1 MIINHNMPAM
11 SSYNSLNRTDSSIN
25 KSLEKLSTGLRI
37 NRAGD
42 DAAGLA
48 ISEKMRGQ
56 VNGLNMASRN
66 AQDGISMIQ
75 TAEGALNETH
85 SILQRMRE
93 LSVQSAN
100 GTNTAEDREA
110 LQNEVTQLKEEIDR
124 IGNTTEFNTQKL
136 LNGAQ
141 AGAAGV
147 ATGTNTTTGAVV
159 AKLTAAKMTGAN
171 AVKSDLTALTWEK
184 DTFVVDG
191 QKVDVDWNTLSTD
204 DKNLLKSDLSAAT
217 ADTLNKVKD
226 IIVNKINEGI
236 DNSGTGVSH
245 ISGYVDSATN
255 VLNIES
261 GTTGV
266 KSEFSVYSSST
277 IATSVGGLLISST
290 SADTALDNIGTAKY
304 NGTTVAAG
312 SKFDMQI
319 NGVDMQIASTVVVT
333 NNTTAMSAAATNLQS
348 VMNTAISKYNSTAGK
363 TAGQDGFIKDVTVTV
378 SDDGRF
384 MVGSESGPVTFN
396 DLDGKT
402 TVKDLG
408 LSQAQTE
415 TNGNGGVTFQIG
427 ANKAQ
432 TMNFGIGD
440 MRSAALGVSGVDI
453 STAAGAQ
460 TAMKTLDSAIS
471 KVSAQRAKL
480 GAVQNRLEHTINNLT
495 TSSEN
500 LQAAESRVRDLD
512 MSLEMVSFSKNK
524 IISQAG
530 TSMLAQ
536 ANQNPQNVLS
546 LLR

>member
-1 MIINHNMPAM
+1 MPAM
-11 SSYNSLNRTDSSIN
+11 GSYNALNRTDSTIN

-100 GTNTAEDREA
+100 GTNTAEDRQA

-141 AGAAGV
+141 AGASGV
-147 ATGTNTTTGAVV
+147 AAGSGTTTGAVV
-159 AKLTAAKMTGAN
+159 AKLTAASNTGTSLSTATGATSF
-171 AVKSDLTALTWEK
+171 VKET
-184 DTFVVDG
+184 VIVDG
-191 QKVDVDWNTLSTD
+191 QSLEVDWNTLSSD
-204 DKNLLKSDLSAAT
+204 DKAT
-217 ADTLNKVKD
+217 LQSTTTDAQQLNKKKD
-226 IIVNKINEGI
+226 IIINKINEAI
-236 DNSGTGVSH
+236 DNSGKSISH
-245 ISGYVDSATN
+245 IDGYVSGNSLALT
-255 VLNIES
+255 S
-261 GTTGV
+261 GTQGI
-266 KSEFSVYSSST
+266 KSEVT
-277 IATSVGGLLISST
+277 VV
-290 SADTALDNIGTAKY
+290 GTAGVLAGAGFGTTVTKGTTNY
-304 NGTTVAAG
+304 NGTTVSTGATFKA
-312 SKFDMQI
+312 QI
-319 NGVDMQIASTVVVT
+319 NGIDLMVTTTADITSGTSTMASTA
-333 NNTTAMSAAATNLQS
+333 TTLQTDL
-348 VMNTAISKYNSTAGK
+348 NTAITNYNNAAGL
-363 TAGQDGFIKDVTVTV
+363 TPGMDGHIAKAAVTV
-378 SDDGRF
+378 SDDGRLI
-384 MVGSESGPVTFN
+384 VSNETAAVTFS
-396 DLDGKT
+396 DFDGKT
-402 TVKDLG
+402 TAKDLG
-408 LSQAQTE
+408 ISMAQTE

-440 MRSAALGVSGVDI
+440 MRSTALGVSSVDI

>member
-1 MIINHNMPAM
+1 MIINHNLPAIG
-11 SSYNSLNRTDSSIN
+11 SYNSLNRTDSAIN

-110 LQNEVTQLKEEIDR
+110 LQNEVTQLKQEIDR

-147 ATGTNTTTGAVV
+147 ATGSNTTTGAVV
-159 AKLTAAKMTGAN
+159 AKLTAAKMTATGTNTIQANHSGATF
-171 AVKSDLTALTWEK
+171 SK
-184 DTFVVDG
+184 DQITIDG
-191 QKVDVDWNTLSTD
+191 QKIEVDWNTLSTD
-204 DKNLLKSDLSAAT
+204 DKNLLKSDLTSASVET
-217 ADTLNKVKD
+217 QNKVKD
-226 IIVNKINEGI
+226 IIVNKINEAI
-236 DNSGTGVSH
+236 DNSGTSVSH
-245 ISGYVDSATN
+245 ISGYVSSGAL
-255 VLNIES
+255 VLES

-266 KSEFSVYSSST
+266 KSEVTVTSIGAATGVGATFISQTPGAVSAAANMGT
-277 IATSVGGLLISST
+277 TNIAS
-290 SADTALDNIGTAKY
+290 
-304 NGTTVAAG
+304 TVAAG
-312 SKFDMQI
+312 DFEAEI
-319 NGVDMQIASTVVVT
+319 NGIKMKVTLGGDLTAGSTMASV
-333 NNTTAMSAAATNLQS
+333 ATYVQ
-348 VMNTAISKYNSTAGK
+348 TAINNGILGYNNAAGLS
-363 TAGQDGFIKDVTVTV
+363 AGEEGFIKDVAVSV
-378 SDDGRF
+378 SDDGRLI
-384 MVGSESGPVTFN
+384 VNSESGPITFKDNDGVTIA
-396 DLDGKT
+396 
-402 TVKDLG
+402 KDLG
-408 LSQAQTE
+408 ISQAQTE

-440 MRSAALGVSGVDI
+440 MRSAALGISGVDI

-460 TAMKTLDSAIS
+460 TAMKTLDSAIA

>member
-1 MIINHNMPAM
+1 MIINHNMSAV
-11 SSYNSLNRTDSSIN
+11 SSYNALTKTNGDIQ

-56 VNGLNMASRN
+56 ISGLDQATRN
-66 AQDGISMIQ
+66 SQDGISMIQ
-75 TAEGALNETH
+75 TAEGALSETH

-100 GTNTAEDREA
+100 GTNTSEDRDA
-110 LQNEVTQLKEEIDR
+110 LQNEIQQLKEEVDR

-141 AGAAGV
+141 AGATGV
-147 ATGTNTTTGAVV
+147 AAGSGTTTGAVV
-159 AKLTAAKMTGAN
+159 AKLTAATNTGSTLN
-171 AVKSDLTALTWEK
+171 AAQG
-184 DTFVVDG
+184 TFSKETVIIDG
-191 QKVDVDWNTLSTD
+191 QSLDVDWNTLSSD
-204 DKNLLKSDLSAAT
+204 DKATLNAAT
-217 ADTLNKVKD
+217 TDAEQLNKKKD
-226 IIVNKINEGI
+226 IIVNKINEAI
-236 DNSGTGVSH
+236 DNSGKSIDH
-245 ISGYVDSATN
+245 ISGYVNGNSLT
-255 VLNIES
+255 LTS
-261 GTTGV
+261 GTQGT
-266 KSEFSVYSSST
+266 KSEVTVSSG
-277 IATSVGGLLISST
+277 TSVLTGAGFGAT
-290 SADTALDNIGTAKY
+290 VTKGTTNY
-304 NGTTVAAG
+304 NGTTVAAT
-312 SKFDMQI
+312 STLKATI
-319 NGVDMQIASTVVVT
+319 NGVDLKVTIPSGSSISTG
-333 NNTTAMSAAATNLQS
+333 NTMASAATTIQTAL
-348 VMNTAISKYNSTAGK
+348 NTAISTYNSNAGLTK
-363 TAGQDGFIKDVTVTV
+363 GMDGFISAATVTV

-384 MVGSESGPVTFN
+384 VVGNETAAITFN
-396 DLDGKT
+396 DYDGNT
-402 TVKDLG
+402 TAKDLG
-408 LSQAQTE
+408 VSQAQTE

-427 ANKAQ
+427 ANKGQ

-440 MRSAALGVSGVDI
+440 MRSTALGISSVDI

-460 TAMKTLDSAIS
+460 TAMKTVDSAIS

-500 LQAAESRVRDLD
+500 LQSAESRVRDLD
-512 MSLEMVSFSKNK
+512 MSKEMVKFSKNQ

-536 ANQNPQNVLS
+536 ANQSPQNVLQ

>member
-1 MIINHNMPAM
+1 MPAM
-11 SSYNSLNRTDSSIN
+11 GSYNALNRTDSTIN

-100 GTNTAEDREA
+100 GTNTAEDRQA

-147 ATGTNTTTGAVV
+147 AAGSGTTTGAAV
-159 AKLTAAKMTGAN
+159 AKLTASSTTGTTIGTAAN
-171 AVKSDLTALTWEK
+171 ASSFVKET
-184 DTFVVDG
+184 VIVDG
-191 QKVDVDWNTLSTD
+191 QSLEVDWNTLSAD
-204 DKNLLKSDLSAAT
+204 DKATLSAAT
-217 ADTLNKVKD
+217 TDTEQLNKKKD
-226 IIVNKINEGI
+226 IIVNKINEAI
-236 DNSGTGVSH
+236 DNSGKSISH
-245 ISGYVDSATN
+245 ISGY
-255 VLNIES
+255 IS
-261 GTTGV
+261 GTSLTLVSGTEGT
-266 KSEFSVYSSST
+266 KSEIHTLTGTDGILGDAGLTPSNAGT
-277 IATSVGGLLISST
+277 NLGTS
-290 SADTALDNIGTAKY
+290 KY
-304 NGTTVAAG
+304 NGTTIASTAADETF
-312 SKFDMQI
+312 KATI
-319 NGVDMQIASTVVVT
+319 NGVDLKVTIPSASSISSG
-333 NNTTAMSAAATNLQS
+333 TTAMSTAATTVQS
-348 VMNTAISKYNSTAGK
+348 ALNVAISKYNSNAGLTK
-363 TAGQDGFIKDVTVTV
+363 GMDGHIADVAVSA
-378 SDDGRF
+378 SDDGRL
-384 MVGSESGPVTFN
+384 VVNNETAAVTFS
-396 DLDGKT
+396 DYDGTFTAKN
-402 TVKDLG
+402 LG
-408 LSQAQTE
+408 ISMAQTE

-432 TMNFGIGD
+432 TMNFGISD
-440 MRSAALGVSGVDI
+440 MRSTALGISSLDI

>member
-1 MIINHNMPAM
+1 MIINHNMPAIG
-11 SSYNSLNRTDSSIN
+11 SYNALSRTDATIN

-100 GTNTAEDREA
+100 GTNTAEDRQA

-147 ATGTNTTTGAVV
+147 SAGSGTTTGAQV
-159 AKLTAAKMTGAN
+159 AKLTAASQTGTEDLS
-171 AVKSDLTALTWEK
+171 AVSLDGGGFGKETIII
-184 DTFVVDG
+184 DG
-191 QKVDVDWNTLSTD
+191 QKIEVDWNTLSQD
-204 DKNLLKSDLSAAT
+204 DKATLSAAT
-217 ADTLNKVKD
+217 SDKAQQNK
-226 IIVNKINEGI
+226 ISNILVNKINEAI
-236 DNSGTGVSH
+236 DASGTNVGHV
-245 ISGYVDSATN
+245 SGYVSSNNLTLVSSKEGINSEITLDAAAASVLSTAGITAT
-255 VLNIES
+255 VTT
-261 GTTGV
+261 GTT
-266 KSEFSVYSSST
+266 
-277 IATSVGGLLISST
+277 
-290 SADTALDNIGTAKY
+290 NY
-304 NGTTVAAG
+304 NGSAVNGTDTITAE
-312 SKFDMQI
+312 I
-319 NGVDMQIASTVVVT
+319 NGVKMQVTPTAVANGDDMSTVASTL
-333 NNTTAMSAAATNLQS
+333 AGDI
-348 VMNTAISKYNSTAGK
+348 NTAISNYNSTAGLTK
-363 TAGQDGFIKDVTVTV
+363 GDEGFINDVTVNV
-378 SDDGRF
+378 SEDGRLI
-384 MVGSESGPVTFN
+384 VGSESGAITFK
-396 DLDGKT
+396 DPAGT
-402 TVKDLG
+402 TVAKDLG
-408 LSQAQTE
+408 IAQAQTE

-427 ANKAQ
+427 ANKSQ
-432 TMNFGIGD
+432 TMNFGIAD

-453 STAAGAQ
+453 STAGGAQ

>member
-1 MIINHNMPAM
+1 MPAM
-11 SSYNSLNRTDSSIN
+11 GSYNALNRTDSTIN

-100 GTNTAEDREA
+100 GTNTAEDRQA

-141 AGAAGV
+141 AGASGV
-147 ATGTNTTTGAVV
+147 ATGSNTTTGAVV
-159 AKLTAAKMTGAN
+159 AKLTAASMSAGTDIKA
-171 AVKSDLTALTWEK
+171 SHTATTFSK
-184 DTFVVDG
+184 DTITVDG
-191 QKVDVDWNTLSTD
+191 QKIDVDWNTLSSE
-204 DKNLLKSDLSAAT
+204 DKSLLDSDLSAANMET
-217 ADTLNKVKD
+217 QNKVKD
-226 IIVNKINEGI
+226 IIVNKINEAI
-236 DNSGTGVSH
+236 DNSGKSIAH
-245 ISGYVDSATN
+245 ISGYVGSGDN
-255 VLNIES
+255 LMLVS

-266 KSEFSVYSSST
+266 KSEVTVTST
-277 IATSVGGLLISST
+277 GAATGVGATFISQTAGATS
-290 SADTALDNIGTAKY
+290 
-304 NGTTVAAG
+304 
-312 SKFDMQI
+312 
-319 NGVDMQIASTVVVT
+319 
-333 NNTTAMSAAATNLQS
+333 AATNLGTS
-348 VMNTAISKYNSTAGK
+348 IIKEDVANAAFEAEINGIKIAVTATAATGGSTAMSQVATDLVGAIN
-363 TAGQDGFIKDVTVTV
+363 TGIAAYNAAAGLTDGEEGFIKDVSVTV
-378 SDDGRF
+378 SDDGRL
-384 MVGSESGPVTFN
+384 MVNSESGPITFKDN
-396 DLDGKT
+396 PGS
-402 TVKDLG
+402 TVAENLG
-408 LSQAQTE
+408 ITMAQTE

-440 MRSAALGVSGVDI
+440 MRSAALGVTGVDI

>member
-11 SSYNSLNRTDSSIN
+11 SSFNSLTKTDNAVN

-56 VNGLNMASRN
+56 VNGLNQASRN

-100 GTNTAEDREA
+100 GTNTAEDRGA
-110 LQNEVTQLKEEIDR
+110 IQNEVSQLKEEIDR

-141 AGAAGV
+141 AGATGV
-147 ATGTNTTTGAVV
+147 SAGTNSTTGAQV
-159 AKLTAAKMTGAN
+159 AKLVAASMTSGTAITSATHSATTF
-171 AVKSDLTALTWEK
+171 SK
-184 DTFVVDG
+184 DEITVDG
-191 QKVDVDWNTLSTD
+191 QKIEVDWNTLSSA
-204 DKNLLKSDLSAAT
+204 DKETLDADLSAASVET
-217 ADTLNKVKD
+217 QNKVRD
-226 IIVNKINEGI
+226 IITNKINEAI
-236 DNSGTGVSH
+236 DASGKALSH
-245 ISGYVDSATN
+245 ISGYVTGGN
-255 VLNIES
+255 LVLQS
-261 GTTGV
+261 GTTGI
-266 KSEFSVYSSST
+266 KSEVTVSST
-277 IATSVGGLLISST
+277 GAATGVGATFVSQTAGATSAAANL
-290 SADTALDNIGTAKY
+290 
-304 NGTTVAAG
+304 GTTNLSNVVAAG
-312 SKFDMQI
+312 DFEAQI
-319 NGVDMQIASTVVVT
+319 NGIKISVTSAGEAAAQPMATV
-333 NNTTAMSAAATNLQS
+333 ATNLA
-348 VMNTAISKYNSTAGK
+348 VDINTGVAAYNAAAGLTAGE
-363 TAGQDGFIKDVTVTV
+363 DGFIKDVTVTV
-378 SDDGRF
+378 SDDGRL
-384 MVGSESGPVTFN
+384 MIGSESGPMTFKDNDGVTIA
-396 DLDGKT
+396 
-402 TVKDLG
+402 KDLG
-408 LSQAQTE
+408 LSMAQTE
-415 TNGNGGVTFQIG
+415 LSGNGGVTFQIG

-432 TMNFGIGD
+432 TMNFGIAD
-440 MRSAALGVSGVDI
+440 MRTAALGISGIDL

-460 TAMKTLDSAIS
+460 TAMTSLDSAIS
-471 KVSAQRAKL
+471 KVSSQRAKL
-480 GAVQNRLEHTINNLT
+480 GANQNRLEHTINNLT

-512 MSLEMVSFSKNK
+512 MSLEMVAFSKNK

-530 TSMLAQ
+530 TAMLSQ

>member
-1 MIINHNMPAM
+1 MPAM
-11 SSYNSLNRTDSSIN
+11 GSYNSLNRTDSAIN

-100 GTNTAEDREA
+100 GTNTAEDRQA

-147 ATGTNTTTGAVV
+147 ATGSGTTTGAVV
-159 AKLTAAKMTGAN
+159 AKLTAATKTGTSLSTGSGATSF
-171 AVKSDLTALTWEK
+171 VKET
-184 DTFVVDG
+184 VIVDG
-191 QKVDVDWNTLSTD
+191 QSLEVDWNTLSSD
-204 DKNLLKSDLSAAT
+204 DKAT
-217 ADTLNKVKD
+217 LQSTTTDAQQLNKKKD
-226 IIVNKINEGI
+226 IIINKINEAI
-236 DNSGTGVSH
+236 DNSGKSISH
-245 ISGYVDSATN
+245 IDGYVTGNSLT
-255 VLNIES
+255 LTS
-261 GTTGV
+261 GTQGV
-266 KSEFSVYSSST
+266 KSEVTLLTGSNGVLL
-277 IATSVGGLLISST
+277 ATGMATGAAGSNVGT
-290 SADTALDNIGTAKY
+290 TNY
-304 NGTTVAAG
+304 NGTTVATGATF
-312 SKFDMQI
+312 KAQI
-319 NGVDMQIASTVVVT
+319 NGIDLMVTTTADITSGTSTMASTA
-333 NNTTAMSAAATNLQS
+333 TTLQTDL
-348 VMNTAISKYNSTAGK
+348 NTAITNYNNAAGLTAGM
-363 TAGQDGFIKDVTVTV
+363 DGFIAAAAVTV
-378 SDDGRF
+378 SDDGRLI
-384 MVGSESGPVTFN
+384 VSNETAAVTFS
-396 DLDGKT
+396 DFDGST
-402 TVKDLG
+402 SAKDLG
-408 LSQAQTE
+408 ISMAQTE

-432 TMNFGIGD
+432 TMNFGISD
-440 MRSAALGVSGVDI
+440 MRSTALGISSLDI

>member
-1 MIINHNMPAM
+1 MIINHNMSAV
-11 SSYNSLNRTDSSIN
+11 SSYNALTKTNGDIQ

-56 VNGLNMASRN
+56 ISGLDQATRN
-66 AQDGISMIQ
+66 SQDGISMIQ
-75 TAEGALNETH
+75 TAEGALSETH

-100 GTNTAEDREA
+100 GTNTSEDRDA
-110 LQNEVTQLKEEIDR
+110 LQNEIQQLKEEVDR

-141 AGAAGV
+141 AGATGV
-147 ATGTNTTTGAVV
+147 AAGSGTTTGAVV
-159 AKLTAAKMTGAN
+159 AKLTAASNTGTSLSSAQG
-171 AVKSDLTALTWEK
+171 
-184 DTFVVDG
+184 TFSKETVIIDG
-191 QKVDVDWNTLSTD
+191 QSLDVDWNTLSSD
-204 DKNLLKSDLSAAT
+204 DKATLNAAT
-217 ADTLNKVKD
+217 TDAEQLNKKKD
-226 IIVNKINEGI
+226 IIVNKINEAI
-236 DNSGTGVSH
+236 DNSGKSIDH
-245 ISGYVDSATN
+245 ISGYVNGNSLT
-255 VLNIES
+255 LTS
-261 GTTGV
+261 GTQGT
-266 KSEFSVYSSST
+266 KSEVTVSSG
-277 IATSVGGLLISST
+277 TSVLTGAGFGAT
-290 SADTALDNIGTAKY
+290 VTKGTTNY
-304 NGTTVAAG
+304 NGTTVAAT
-312 SKFDMQI
+312 STLKATI
-319 NGVDMQIASTVVVT
+319 NGVDLKVTIPSGSSISTG
-333 NNTTAMSAAATNLQS
+333 NTMASAATTIQTAL
-348 VMNTAISKYNSTAGK
+348 NTAISTYNSNAGLTK
-363 TAGQDGFIKDVTVTV
+363 GMDGFISAATVTV

-384 MVGSESGPVTFN
+384 VVGNETAAITFN
-396 DLDGKT
+396 DYDGNT
-402 TVKDLG
+402 TAKDLG
-408 LSQAQTE
+408 VSQAQTE

-427 ANKAQ
+427 ANKGQ

-440 MRSAALGVSGVDI
+440 MRSTALGISSVDI

-460 TAMKTLDSAIS
+460 TAMKTVDSAIS

-500 LQAAESRVRDLD
+500 LQSAESRVRDLD
-512 MSLEMVSFSKNK
+512 MSKEMVKFSKNQ

-536 ANQNPQNVLS
+536 ANQSPQNVLQ

>member
-1 MIINHNMPAM
+1 MPAIG
-11 SSYNSLNRTDSSIN
+11 SYNALNRTDAAIN

-100 GTNTAEDREA
+100 GTNTAEDRQA

-147 ATGTNTTTGAVV
+147 SQGTNTTTGAVV
-159 AKLTAAKMTGAN
+159 AKLTAAKMTAAGS
-171 AVKSDLTALTWEK
+171 VKADLSTMTWEK

-191 QKVDVDWNTLSTD
+191 QKIEVDWNTLSTD
-204 DKNLLKSDLSAAT
+204 DKNLMKVDLSAASAET
-217 ADTLNKVKD
+217 VNKVKD
-226 IIVNKINEGI
+226 IVVNKINEAI
-236 DNSGTGVSH
+236 DNSGTGVAH
-245 ISGYVDSATN
+245 VTGYASAAGNLT
-255 VLNIES
+255 IES
-261 GTTGV
+261 GTTGTE
-266 KSEFSVYSSST
+266 SEFSLYSSTTIGTSTGGFIVSST
-277 IATSVGGLLISST
+277 IN
-290 SADTALDNIGTAKY
+290 DTALDNVGTAKY
-304 NGTTVAAG
+304 NGTTITAG
-312 SKFDMQI
+312 TKADFEI
-319 NGVDMQIASTVVVT
+319 NGITMELNSISVITNGTSHMSTVA
-333 NNTTAMSAAATNLQS
+333 TTLQS
-348 VMNTAISKYNSTAGK
+348 SMNSAITKYNSTAGK
-363 TAGQDGFIKDVTVTV
+363 TAGQDGFIQNVAVTV
-378 SDDGRF
+378 SDDGRL
-384 MVGSESGPVTFN
+384 MVSSESGPVTFK
-396 DLDGKT
+396 DKDGVT
-402 TVKDLG
+402 AMKDLG

-415 TNGNGGVTFQIG
+415 MAGNGGVTFQIG

-440 MRSAALGVSGVDI
+440 MRSASLGISGVDI
-453 STAAGAQ
+453 STAGGAQ

>member
-11 SSYNSLNRTDSSIN
+11 GSYNSLNRTDSAIN

-100 GTNTAEDREA
+100 GTNTAEDRGA
-110 LQNEVTQLKEEIDR
+110 LQNEVNQLKEEIDR

-147 ATGTNTTTGAVV
+147 AAGSGTTTGAVV
-159 AKLTAAKMTGAN
+159 AKLTAASNTGATLN
-171 AVKSDLTALTWEK
+171 TATKAASFVKET
-184 DTFVVDG
+184 VIIDG
-191 QKVDVDWNTLSTD
+191 QSLEVDWNTLSSD
-204 DKNLLKSDLSAAT
+204 DKAT
-217 ADTLNKVKD
+217 LQSTTTDAQQLNKKKD
-226 IIVNKINEGI
+226 IILNKINETI
-236 DNSGTGVSH
+236 DNSGKSISH
-245 ISGYVDSATN
+245 IDGYVSSNNLT
-255 VLNIES
+255 LTS
-261 GTTGV
+261 GTQGT
-266 KSEFSVYSSST
+266 KSEVTVGSSGGVLSDAGFAAT
-277 IATSVGGLLISST
+277 AAKGTSV
-290 SADTALDNIGTAKY
+290 Y
-304 NGTTVAAG
+304 NGTTIAATAAG
-312 SKFDMQI
+312 ETFKATI
-319 NGVDMQIASTVVVT
+319 NGVDLKVTIPSASSISSG
-333 NNTTAMSAAATNLQS
+333 TTAMSAAATTVQS
-348 VMNTAISKYNSTAGK
+348 ALNVAISTYNSNAGLAK
-363 TAGQDGFIKDVTVTV
+363 GMDGHIADVAVSA
-378 SDDGRF
+378 SDDGRLI
-384 MVGSESGPVTFN
+384 VSNETAAVTFS
-396 DLDGKT
+396 DYDGKT
-402 TVKDLG
+402 TAKNLG
-408 LSQAQTE
+408 ISMAQTE

-440 MRSAALGVSGVDI
+440 MRSTALGVSSVDI